1 MGEPRQNYF
10 LQRLGYIFL
19 LRLTANRMVNIA
31 SMART
36 VEIVN
41 SGVIGGVAEG
51 SFDGGMLRVAE
62 GEVEEVE
69 VAEEFGL
76 GVGLGVGVEFVVGVG
91 FGVSVGFGVGVGD

>member
-10 LQRLGYIFL
+10 LRRLGSIF
-19 LRLTANRMVNIA
+19 LRLTANRIVNIA

-41 SGVIGGVAEG
+41 SGVMGGVAEG
-51 SFDGGMLRVAE
+51 SFDGGVLRVAE

-69 VAEEFGL
+69 VPEGFGL
-76 GVGLGVGVEFVVGVG
+76 GVGFVVGVG
-91 FGVSVGFGVGVGD
+91 LVVSVGFVVDVGFGVDVGD